1 MKVLFV
7 INQLF
12 KGGAETALVNLISAM
27 PTEKYQVDLLIYDQI
42 DLPDT
47 VTLIPNIPSHVKVYN
62 TAEREKKLAYIK
74 KAIFK
79 VCKKITG
86 RTVFRKKAYRV
97 FEENA
102 YDIAISFGEWFSC
115 SLVANRAK
123 ARWKYVWIHADADKA
138 DFFHPDIHLYH
149 ECFDGFIFVSKNS
162 KLAAEKQYPF
172 LKNRGYIINNIIN
185 QDEVVEKSAE
195 SPSVSLPDGNLP
207 RLVTV
212 ANVRPEKNHVRQ
224 IRVMKKLFDEGL
236 RFYWINVGAQA
247 NPKLNEKIDAE
258 IRKAGLEDY
267 FLFTGATENPYSV
280 IKRCDA
286 VCVLSDHES
295 WSMVITEAKAIG
307 TPVIATKTSGALEQ
321 IIHKENGILC
331 DFDEEDIADKIRE
344 FLTDS
349 AIAER
354 IRKNL
359 RGFSSATDTLG
370 ALDALFTNQ
379 KKLIYVF
386 DDINYMSGARAATL
400 MQADYLRN
408 LMRVDLFSVCALKD
422 EALYSKYR
430 VIDIEN
436 NESFKCLSVPT
447 REVLASKEYSKR
459 AKLKR
464 ITFAIR
470 VKLGIDIPFYEKLL
484 KKELCRIFDGYDY
497 IIVVSEASRLRHFV
511 ATLQNPKKIQWIHTD
526 YTAWRDHSNW
536 TRKFTSN
543 DGKTYEKYDAIV
555 CLSDKLR
562 DKLTSHYP
570 HLSDKIITVPN
581 LIDYENIIKKA
592 NADFEIKTDKSKL
605 NLITI
610 GRMEEEKRFDRILL
624 LAKEL
629 KESGVNFSWYLVGD
643 GKLLES
649 YKSMCRDMNLTENVI
664 FAGYL
669 DNACPLLKQCDI
681 FILLSEYEGTPVTID
696 EAKVLGVP
704 VLAIDV
710 GGIAD
715 QLEDGKY
722 GKTLSHITADDIISF
737 ANDSKNITQF
747 FSSNEFNEYTNLIH
761 NKISKLLE
769 VAEK

>member
-12 KGGAETALVNLISAM
+12 KGGAETALVNLIAAM
-27 PTEKYQVDLLIYDQI
+27 PPEKYQIDLLIYDQI

-62 TAEREKKLAYIK
+62 TAEGEKKLAYIK
-74 KAIFK
+74 KGIFK
-79 VCKKITG
+79 IRKKITG
-86 RTVFRKKAYRV
+86 RTAFRKDAYRV
-97 FEENA
+97 LKENE

-115 SLVANRAK
+115 SLVANFAK

-149 ECFDGFIFVSKNS
+149 QCFDGFIFVSNNS
-162 KLAAEKQYPF
+162 KLSAEKQYPF
-172 LKNRGYIINNIIN
+172 LRNRGYIINNIIN
-185 QDEVVEKSAE
+185 QDEVLEKSAHT
-195 SPSVSLPDGNLP
+195 PSVPLPEDGLP

-224 IRVMKKLFDEGL
+224 VRVMKKLFDMGL
-236 RFYWINVGAQA
+236 RFYWINVGSQA
-247 NPKLNEKIDAE
+247 IPKLNEKIAAE
-258 IRKAGLEDY
+258 IRSAGLEDY

-280 IKRCDA
+280 VRRCDA

-359 RGFSSATDTLG
+359 RGFSSATDTLS

-379 KKLIYVF
+379 KKLLYVF
-386 DDINYMSGARAATL
+386 DDINYMSGARGATL
-400 MQADYLRN
+400 LQADY
-408 LMRVDLFSVCALKD
+408 MRELLHVDLFSVTAPKD
-422 EALYSKYR
+422 EKLPSKYR
-430 VIDIEN
+430 ITDIEA

-447 REVLASKEYSKR
+447 RQVLSGKEYSK
-459 AKLKR
+459 KLKLLR
-464 ITFAIR
+464 IAYAVFVRI
-470 VKLGIDIPFYEKLL
+470 GMDIPFYQKHL
-484 KKELCRIFDGYDY
+484 KKGLKAQFNTYDY

-511 ATLQNPKKIQWIHTD
+511 ATLDNPKKIQWIHTD
-526 YTAWRDHSNW
+526 YIAWKSLNSW
-536 TRKFTSN
+536 TEKFTSN
-543 DGKTYEKYDAIV
+543 DKKTYKKYDNIV
-555 CLSDKLR
+555 CLSDSLR
-562 DKLTSHYP
+562 DKFASYYP
-570 HLSDKIITVPN
+570 ELQDKVIAIPN
-581 LIDYENIIKKA
+581 LIDYGRILEKSNQ
-592 NADFEIKTDKSKL
+592 NFEIQVDKSKL

-610 GRMEEEKRFDRILL
+610 GRMEAEKRYDRILQV
-624 LAKEL
+624 AKEL
-629 KESGVNFSWYLVGD
+629 KERGLDFTWYLVGGGDLLD
-643 GKLLES
+643 GHKALSRE
-649 YKSMCRDMNLTENVI
+649 MNLSENVI
-664 FAGYL
+664 FTGYL
-669 DNACPLLKQCDI
+669 DNACPLLKQCDV

-696 EAKVLGVP
+696 EAKVLGIP
-704 VLAIDV
+704 VLAQDV

-715 QLEDGKY
+715 QITDTVGM
-722 GKTLSHITADDIISF
+722 TLASISANDIINF
-737 ANDSKNITQF
+737 KYDSYVGLKTHEFQEYNRQIT
-747 FSSNEFNEYTNLIH
+747 E
-761 NKISKLLE
+761 KLKSILE
-769 VAEK
+769 